1 MNAPMQS
8 SIAEYRAAT
17 VKPPPVKPLWVTFIT
32 FLLPMMGSNVLQ
44 SLSGTLNNVYLGRLI
59 GDHAVAAV
67 SSFFPILFL
76 LISFVIGLGSG
87 ASVLI
92 GQAYGADELVRVKQV
107 AGTTLT
113 VSVALSLVIAV
124 FGGSFSISMLHVL
137 GTPPDVMEDAT
148 EYARVFLFSLPLLFI
163 FIIYTT
169 IVRGVGDAKTPF
181 YALIMSN
188 GIGLLLTPALI
199 QGWVGLPKLGV
210 ASGAW
215 ATVVSFFVTVAWMAI
230 YLLMRRHP
238 LAPDRVLLRHLKVDW
253 RILKLLLKIGI
264 PSGIQVIQIS
274 LSEIAVLSF
283 VNAFGSKATEAYG
296 VVNQVASYVQMPAI
310 SIAIATSVFG
320 SQAIGRGDQT
330 RLGAIVRTGITLQ
343 FIITGALI
351 VLAYIFSRSVL
362 GLAIRSDDVAD
373 IAEALLR
380 ITLWSYLV
388 YGMAAVLGGTMR
400 SSGTVIVPTL
410 ISIFAI
416 WGVQVPAAW
425 FLSHRIGLDG
435 VWAAYPVAFIA
446 LLGMYTIFYRV
457 VWRKKKHMRLI

>member
-1 MNAPMQS
+1 MQT
-8 SIAEYRAAT
+8 SITQYRAA
-17 VKPPPVKPLWVTFIT
+17 PAKPLWQTFVA
-32 FLLPMMGSNVLQ
+32 FLIPMMGSNVLQ
-44 SLSGTLNNVYLGRLI
+44 SLSGTLNNVYLGRMI

-92 GQAYGADELVRVKQV
+92 GQAYGADELVRVKEV

-113 VSVALSLVIAV
+113 VSIGLSVLIAV
-124 FGGSFSISMLHVL
+124 FGGSFTTAMLHLL
-137 GTPPDVMEDAT
+137 GTPPDVMADAA

-169 IVRGVGDAKTPF
+169 IVRGVGDARTPF
-181 YALIMSN
+181 YALVMSN

-199 QGWVGLPKLGV
+199 AGWLGLPRLGV

-215 ATVVSFFVTVAWMAI
+215 ATVVSFFITVAWMAV

-238 LAPDRVLLRHLKVDW
+238 LAPDRVLLRHLRVNW
-253 RILKLLLKIGI
+253 RILKLLLRIGI

-310 SIAIATSVFG
+310 SIAIAASVFG
-320 SQAIGRGDQT
+320 SQAIGRGDSV
-330 RLGAIVRTGITLQ
+330 RLGAIVKTGIVLQ
-343 FIITGALI
+343 FVITGALI
-351 VLAYIFSRSVL
+351 VLAYAFSRPVL

-373 IAEALLR
+373 IAEALLQ
-380 ITLWSYLV
+380 ITLWSYLI
-388 YGMAAVLGGTMR
+388 YGVAAVLGGTMR
-400 SSGTVIVPTL
+400 SSGTVVWPTC

-416 WGVQVPAAW
+416 WGVQVPAAY
-425 FLSHRIGLDG
+425 FLSHRMGLDG
-435 VWAAYPVAFIA
+435 VWTAYPIAFVA
-446 LLGMYTIFYRV
+446 LLAMYTTFYRL
-457 VWRKKKHMRLI
+457 VWRKKTHVRLV